1 MPAFGSHNIRSLSH
15 ACCYAES
22 RGLTPRDFEVQVL
35 YGMAEPIAK
44 AFESRGYLTRM
55 YVPLGDL
62 LPGRLVSHHMRL
74 LGVLARHDDADWLVL
89 VDCDR
94 TE

>member
-1 MPAFGSHNIRSLSH
+1 MKLFPAVGGFRFAWSAKRHLAAMALRH
-15 ACCYAES
+15 P
-22 RGLTPRDFEVQVL
+22 TPRGKSIPRAEGAVIALASAL
-35 YGMAEPIAK
+35 YVA
-44 AFESRGYLTRM
+44 
-55 YVPLGDL
+55 LGDL